1 MAEMIQNV
9 KKKLRTYF
17 GPRVSIE
24 RIQFAHF
31 FLMFIVFFC
40 ACVFSAM
47 FSNVLCSF
55 FGMSSKTTCKYM

>member
-1 MAEMIQNV
+1 MLR
-9 KKKLRTYF
+9 KLRTYF

-31 FLMFIVFFC
+31 FFFNVYCFFC
-40 ACVFSAM
+40 DCVFSAM

-55 FGMSSKTTCKYM
+55 FGLVARLHVNICESVM